1 MKTSFTS
8 LALVVAIA
16 LPSAVAAATFGADL
30 PHSFGVDEALGL
42 FVLALTGLTLAAD
55 YAPRPASLGAAR
67 SLAPHAVATEER
79 RLAA

>member
-8 LALVVAIA
+8 LALVLAIA
-16 LPSAVAAATFGADL
+16 LPAAVTAAIFGADL
-30 PHSFGVDEALGL
+30 PRSFGLDETLGL
-42 FVLALTGLTLAAD
+42 FVAALTALTLAAD